1 MPVRFGFSAGDFIA
15 ALQLVS
21 IVIDALRD
29 SSDSS
34 TEYRALISQLLILET
49 ALLKVKRL
57 NMDEEQHAEVVA
69 LRQAACQ
76 CQNTIDT
83 FLEKIKKY
91 QPSLRAEGSGSGS
104 GVRDMWFKIKWALC
118 KKDDLANFKA
128 DLIGHTESIEL
139 LLATLHMSSMRIAG
153 KKQEESNRT
162 LAGRVQDSYFGCMQR
177 VSQVLDCVSTSAQQG
192 KHILE
197 MTVKVIQTNLQIF
210 HIVLNIQS
218 IITQLPGQVERQQP
232 IHFID
237 ALGRHTPFHLEFIM
251 SAEALTNVLQSNFK
265 NIGSGANKI
274 DRGEFAIQDS
284 IKRRDIDLTAAWE
297 SCFQPGQRVDMSM
310 IFTSAKILSHS
321 CPACQ
326 EDHGDGFTEDQDI
339 EWFVTPL

>member
-1 MPVRFGFSAGDFIA
+1 MSVGFGFSTGDFIA

-21 IVIDALRD
+21 TIIDALRD
-29 SSDSS
+29 TGDSS
-34 TEYRALISQLLILET
+34 TEYRALISQLLTLET

-57 NMDEEQHAEVVA
+57 DVDEEQHAEVIA
-69 LRQAACQ
+69 LSQAACQ

-83 FLEKIKKY
+83 FWEKIKKY
-91 QPSLRAEGSGSGS
+91 QPSLQARGSGSR
-104 GVRDMWFKIKWALC
+104 VRDGWFKIKWALC
-118 KKDDLANFKA
+118 KKDDLAKFKA

-139 LLATLHMSSMRIAG
+139 LLVTLHMGSTRIAG

-177 VSQVLDCVSTSAQQG
+177 LSQVLDCVSTGAQQG

-197 MTVKVIQTNLQIF
+197 MTAKVIQTNVRIF
-210 HIVLNIQS
+210 RIVLDIQS
-218 IITQLPGQVERQQP
+218 VITQIPGQVERQQP
-232 IHFID
+232 VYFID
-237 ALGRHTPFHLEFIM
+237 ALGRHTPFNLEFIM
-251 SAEALTNVLQSNFK
+251 SAEALTSVLRSNFK
-265 NIGSGANKI
+265 NIGSGADKI

-284 IKRRDIDLTAAWE
+284 IKRRDIDLTATWE

-310 IFTSAKILSHS
+310 IFTSAKSLSHS

-339 EWFVTPL
+339 EWFGSPL